1 MSANGK
7 CFSFSSTEEKKLMER
22 EYARMP
28 KQGVGLMNLVKSIK
42 NQLHVPAMIANIAV
56 VY

>member
-1 MSANGK
+1 
-7 CFSFSSTEEKKLMER
+7 MER

-28 KQGVGLMNLVKSIK
+28 KQGVGLMNLVKCIK